1 MKDVV
6 IIGGGVVGL
15 WCAWHLQQSG
25 RQVTIVD
32 KGDFTDGCSYGNAG
46 MIVPSHFIPMAS
58 PGIVSKGI
66 QWMFKKDSPFYIR
79 PRLNLELTQWLWSFY
94 RSSTKKHV
102 AESVALLRDL
112 HTESREL
119 YRQLNHN
126 PGFSFGFEQKG
137 ILMLFKSAAA
147 EQEEWEMADAAH
159 HLGIEALHLST
170 EKLQVVEPGIHM
182 DVRGAVH
189 YPGDAHITPHVFMQ
203 QMVSHLKHEGV
214 EFLSQKEITG
224 IHDHGQ
230 TGAEISTVDGDI
242 LHARHVVVASG
253 SWSGKLL
260 KRSGYRLPM
269 QDGKGYSVTI
279 ERPTLKPSIPSIL
292 HEARVAITPMGD
304 DLRISGT
311 LEISGMDEQINPHK
325 VNSILKAVPSYYP
338 EMKMTDPGPVW
349 FGYRPCTPDGMPY
362 IGPLQRGSAV
372 IMATGHAMM
381 GLSLAPVTGR
391 IVKDILSGISS
402 GRALNKTEPSRFS

>member
-6 IIGGGVVGL
+6 IIGGGAVGL
-15 WCAWHLQQSG
+15 WCAWHLHQAG

-32 KGDFTDGCSYGNAG
+32 KGDFTDGCSFGNAG

-58 PGIVSKGI
+58 PGIISKGI

-79 PRLNLELTQWLWSFY
+79 PRFNIELAQWLWSFY

-119 YRQLNHN
+119 YRQLNQSTDFN
-126 PGFSFGFEQKG
+126 FGFEQKG

-147 EQEEWEMADAAH
+147 EHDELEMAEAAH
-159 HLGIEALHLST
+159 QLGIDAIHLT
-170 EKLQVVEPGIHM
+170 PEKLKQVEPGMQM

-189 YPGDAHITPHVFMQ
+189 YPGDAHITPHVFMR
-203 QMVSHLKHEGV
+203 QMVNQLKQEGV
-214 EFLSQKEITG
+214 VFLPGKEISG
-224 IHDHGQ
+224 IHDHGS
-230 TGAEISTVDGDI
+230 TGAEASTADGDI
-242 LHARHVVVASG
+242 LRAQKIVVAAG

-260 KRSGYRLPM
+260 KKTGYRLPM
-269 QDGKGYSVTI
+269 QDGKGYSMTL
-279 ERPTLKPSIPSIL
+279 EGPSLKPSIPSIL

-311 LEISGMDEQINPHK
+311 LEISGMDDQVNPHK
-325 VNSILKAVPSYYP
+325 VNSILKAVPEYYP
-338 EMKMTDPGPVW
+338 GMKIKDAGPVW

-362 IGPLQRGSAV
+362 IGPLQNDSAV

-391 IVKDILSGISS
+391 IVKDMLAGISS
-402 GRALNKTEPSRFS
+402 GHALNKTEPSRFR

>member
-6 IIGGGVVGL
+6 IIGGGVAGL
-15 WCAWHLQQSG
+15 WCAWHLCQSG

-32 KGDFTDGCSYGNAG
+32 KGDFTGGCSYGNAG

-58 PGIVSKGI
+58 PGIISKGI

-79 PRLNLELTQWLWSFY
+79 PRLNLELAQWLWSFY
-94 RSSTKKHV
+94 RSGTKKHV
-102 AESVALLRDL
+102 VESVALLYDL

-119 YRQLNHN
+119 YRQLNQA
-126 PGFSFGFEQKG
+126 PGFNFGFEQKG

-147 EQEEWEMADAAH
+147 EHEELEMAEAAH
-159 HLGIEALHLST
+159 QLGMEAFYLT
-170 EKLQVVEPGIHM
+170 PEKLKQVESGLDI

-189 YPGDAHITPHVFMQ
+189 YPGDAHITPHAFMP
-203 QMVSHLKHEGV
+203 QMINHLKNAGV
-214 EFLSQKEITG
+214 EFLYGPEVTG
-224 IHDHGQ
+224 IYDHGQ
-230 TGAEISTVDGDI
+230 TGAEFSTIDGDI
-242 LHARHVVVASG
+242 QQAQHIVVAAG

-260 KRSGYRLPM
+260 KKSGYRLPM
-269 QDGKGYSVTI
+269 QDGKGYSMTLTG
-279 ERPTLKPSIPSIL
+279 PALKPSIPSIL

-311 LEISGMDEQINPHK
+311 LEISGMDDRISPHK
-325 VNSILKAVPSYYP
+325 VKSILDAVPAYYP
-338 EMKMTDPGPVW
+338 EIEIKDAGPVW

-362 IGPLQRGSAV
+362 IGPLHHGSAV
-372 IMATGHAMM
+372 FMASGHAMM

-391 IVKDILSGISS
+391 IIKDLLNGFSPGL
-402 GRALNKTEPSRFS
+402 ALNKMKPARFT